1 MIWTAEKI
9 LHAIAK
15 SNVHC
20 VKEEDIAAFTGLTAK
35 QVEQGCLK
43 LRQHGMLEKTEQ
55 GCHLTTDAGRE
66 AMFAGATIRS
76 GPKGKHIAPKINKNS
91 LRIKVWR
98 AIRIKSKF
106 FIPDLAMLVAE
117 GGEKDITSNIGKY
130 IRALEKAGYIVKMP
144 KREPGTKMTSNGH
157 IRYWL
162 LPERDTGPQAP
173 VWRVAANVIYD
184 PNTELEHG
192 LLKEELSICG

>member
-1 MIWTAEKI
+1 MIWTAETV
-9 LHAIAK
+9 LTAIKDAYYID
-15 SNVHC
+15 C
-20 VKEEDIAAFTGLTAK
+20 VREADLVDHTGLTAT
-35 QVEQGCLK
+35 QVEQACLK
-43 LRQHGMLEKTEQ
+43 LRKHGLLEKCEQ
-55 GCHLTTDAGRE
+55 GCHTLTDAGRE
-66 AMFAGATIRS
+66 AIAAGAKLRS
-76 GPKGKHIAPKINKNS
+76 GPKAWTAPKVNKNS

-106 FIPDLAMLVAE
+106 SIPDLAMLVAE

>member
-15 SNVHC
+15 SNLQC
-20 VKEEDIAAFTGLTAK
+20 VRLCDVEKFTGLTAT

-43 LRQHGMLEKTEQ
+43 LRKHGFIEKSDE
-55 GCHLTTDAGRE
+55 GCLSITDAGRE
-66 AMFAGATIRS
+66 AVCAGTKIRS
-76 GPKGKHIAPKINKNS
+76 GPKGSQIAPKVNKNS

-98 AIRIKSKF
+98 AIRIRSKF
-106 FIPDLAMLVAE
+106 SIPDLAMLVAE

-162 LPERDTGPQAP
+162 LPERDTGPLAP
-173 VWRVAANVIYD
+173 VWRVAANVMYD
-184 PNTELEHG
+184 PNTELQHG
-192 LLKEELSICG
+192 LLKEDLSICG